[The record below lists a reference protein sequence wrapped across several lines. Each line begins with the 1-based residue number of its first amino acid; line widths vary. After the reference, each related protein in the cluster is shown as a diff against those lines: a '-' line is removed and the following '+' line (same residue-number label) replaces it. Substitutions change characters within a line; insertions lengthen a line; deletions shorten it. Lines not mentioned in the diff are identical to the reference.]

1 MFMQTWV
8 FSLRREVLW
17 ISLKFALRDFKLRKF
32 ASALTVIAIMS
43 GLAAFTALRIASVS
57 MEVTAKYM
65 VKRALAG
72 EVIVYGDGLLD
83 LSELA
88 LPDFEKIPGVKRVV
102 PLIITLGYMRGS
114 MVLVVGAKASDLQF
128 VVENYVAG
136 GGFNASDEGV
146 AVVDQAIAK
155 DKNIRVDDIVLLKP
169 QAAKAAYPLRVVGV
183 AYISLEIQGMG
194 SAAPY
199 VIVPLR
205 EAQRMMEK
213 EGYVT
218 LAMLVLEKGVDPEH
232 VVEMVRGEY
241 PNAKIFK
248 REDILKVVTKV
259 VSLIDTLLL
268 AVTFIGLAVAIMGT
282 ANTIMS
288 NVREHSREI
297 AILRALG
304 AKGSHVALIFILES
318 LFYGVIGGVL
328 GVSLGVLGAFSSK
341 DLIRE
346 MGMPTFRLQIEWGTL
361 LVSFAVAVLVSVG
374 SSIYPS
380 IRASRISP
388 VRVMKNE

>member
-1 MFMQTWV
+1 
-8 FSLRREVLW
+8 
-17 ISLKFALRDFKLRKF
+17 
-32 ASALTVIAIMS
+32 
-43 GLAAFTALRIASVS
+43 
-57 MEVTAKYM
+57 
-65 VKRALAG
+65 
-72 EVIVYGDGLLD
+72 
-83 LSELA
+83 
-88 LPDFEKIPGVKRVV
+88 
-102 PLIITLGYMRGS
+102 
-114 MVLVVGAKASDLQF
+114 MVLIVGAKASDLQF

-146 AVVDQAIAK
+146 AVLDQVITR
-155 DKNIRVDDIVLLKP
+155 DKNIGVGDIVLLKP
-169 QAAKAAYPLRVVGV
+169 QAAKAAYPLRVMGV
-183 AYISLEIQGMG
+183 AYVSLEIQGMG

-218 LAMLVLEKGVDPEH
+218 LAMLVLDKGVDPER

-282 ANTIMS
+282 ANTIMA

-318 LFYGVIGGVL
+318 LFYGVIGGIL
-328 GVSLGVLGAFSSK
+328 GVGLGVLGAFSSK

-346 MGMPTFRLQIEWGTL
+346 MGMPAFRLQIEWGTL